1 MNEISNF
8 GKMPCFLNPPPIHD
22 SLRDALH
29 PMDYSTLIAKNR
41 NRFGELEDAVGDPNL
56 FSDPKRA
63 REILREH
70 RRIKETLELWDRL
83 ESTKKQLEENQV
95 SGNHR

>member
-1 MNEISNF
+1 
-8 GKMPCFLNPPPIHD
+8 
-22 SLRDALH
+22 
-29 PMDYSTLIAKNR
+29 MDYSTLIAKNR
-41 NRFGELEDAVGDPNL
+41 SRFGELEDAVGDPDL

-83 ESTKKQLEENQV
+83 ESAKKQLGLHAPSFSNALYLARR
-95 SGNHR
+95 S